1 MISLWWLALPVLL
14 LPIWWHRQKRERV
27 NAAPLATARFLPRTD
42 PQQQRVWRWVDRTL
56 LLVRCLLLVTV
67 IAWLADMVLAWRG
80 DAVLIVPGTDTAWAA
95 QQAKDAGF
103 ESAEKTVLQDADAF
117 RWLALRE
124 REFQSD
130 ARILLVGDVRMP
142 AVKPAMTHQIVIR
155 SKTAA
160 AAPDQGKVRIAI
172 VSKRLE
178 KWRALFAALESPER
192 YIIAEKADGNDALV
206 IWDVPEAPPADL
218 RADLWWIGDETAFP
232 ELAKAPAVDGLRY
245 ADSARGR
252 LWSHPA
258 WPAAD
263 PDTARAQFETWQR
276 LHHGAPTYA
285 APSQTIDAS
294 ATAAQAPV
302 NGALRYFMT
311 FALLAL
317 FALERILAHAKRR

>member
-42 PQQQRVWRWVDRTL
+42 PQQQRVWRWVERTL
-56 LLVRCLLLVTV
+56 LLVRCLLLATI
-67 IAWLADMVLAWRG
+67 IAWLADMVVAWRG
-80 DAVLIVPGTDTAWAA
+80 DAVLVVPGTDAAWAA

-103 ESAEKTVLQDADAF
+103 GSAEVHSLPDADAF
-117 RWLALRE
+117 GWLARHE

-130 ARILLVGDVRMP
+130 ARILVAGDVRMP
-142 AVKPAMTHQIVIR
+142 AVKPAMTHQVLIR
-155 SKTAA
+155 SKAGA
-160 AAPDQGKVRIAI
+160 AAPGKSKVRVAI
-172 VSKRLE
+172 VSKRPE
-178 KWRALFAALESPER
+178 KWRALFAALEAPER
-192 YIIAEKADGNDALV
+192 YVIADKADGNDALV
-206 IWDVPEAPPADL
+206 IWDVPEAPPVEL
-218 RADLWWIGDETAFP
+218 RAGLWWVGDTTAFP
-232 ELAKAPAVDGLRY
+232 ELARASAVDGLRY

-276 LHHGAPTYA
+276 LHHLPPAFTAPA
-285 APSQTIDAS
+285 QTIDAAPS
-294 ATAAQAPV
+294 AAQAPI
-302 NGALRYFMT
+302 NGALRYLLT
-311 FALLAL
+311 LALLAL

>member
-14 LPIWWHRQKRERV
+14 LPVWWHRQKRERV

-42 PQQQRVWRWVDRTL
+42 PQQQRVWRWADRML
-56 LLVRCLLLVTV
+56 LLARCLLLVTV
-67 IAWLADMVLAWRG
+67 IAWLADMVVAWRG
-80 DAVLIVPGTDTAWAA
+80 DAVLIVPGTDAAWAQ

-103 ESAEKTVLQDADAF
+103 ASVEKNVLPDADAF
-117 RWLALRE
+117 RWLARHG

-142 AVKPAMTHQIVIR
+142 AVKPAMTHQLVIR

-160 AAPDQGKVRIAI
+160 ALPVNSRTRIAI
-172 VSKRLE
+172 VSQRAE

-192 YIIAEKADGNDALV
+192 YLIADRADGNDDLV

-218 RADLWWIGDETAFP
+218 RASLWWVGDTTAFP

-263 PDTARAQFETWQR
+263 PDAAREQFETWQR
-276 LHHGAPTYA
+276 LHHLRPAYTTP
-285 APSQTIDAS
+285 PQTIDALPS
-294 ATAAQAPV
+294 AAQAPAS
-302 NGALRYFMT
+302 GALRYLLT
-311 FALLAL
+311 LALLAL